1 MFSCCTAH
9 GDSTTLQEFCSP
21 VKAQYYNNNENQQY
35 NVPYE
40 HSDVY
45 YTITKY
51 SLTKTNSPSRSTRDY
66 SFKLHSSVL
75 IRKHSINDDTMITS
89 SISNDTLT
97 KKVNKIARDL
107 KILSRTRSCKASI
120 NQMSSILIRS
130 PKSNFKFFTTYL
142 KCPKGQ
148 RSFFKK
154 DI

>member
-1 MFSCCTAH
+1 MLSCCTAH
-9 GDSTTLQEFCSP
+9 GGSTTLQEFCSP
-21 VKAQYYNNNENQQY
+21 VKVQCYNSKDDQQY

-51 SLTKTNSPSRSTRDY
+51 SQAGTHSPSRSTRDY

-97 KKVNKIARDL
+97 KKVNMIARNL
-107 KILSRTRSCKASI
+107 KILSCTRSCKASI
-120 NQMSSILIRS
+120 NQTITKEQLQIFHNISEVR
-130 PKSNFKFFTTYL
+130 
-142 KCPKGQ
+142 
-148 RSFFKK
+148 
-154 DI
+154 